1 MGDTVKQLRILMLT
15 QADLVPPER
24 ADSDEQINRAP
35 WRTDYDVRNALREL
49 GHDVIVS
56 GSDSSLDQ
64 LRAELDEARPD
75 LVFNLL
81 EMFAQRS
88 EFLPHVLS
96 YLELRGQPYTGCNPI
111 GMSFSVRKPLQ
122 RKILRHH
129 RIATPEF
136 AVARMNKQFSRP
148 SRLEFPLI
156 VKSIS
161 EHGSIGISQAS
172 VVANDERLADRIAF
186 IHGNVGTDALVEE
199 FIEGRELYV
208 GILGNTRLT
217 ALPIWE
223 LGFDNLRDGAP
234 NIATSRLKWDVD
246 EQERV
251 GLTTG
256 PAVNLDDPT
265 RLRISRI
272 CKRAFRALE
281 QNGYA
286 RFDIRLRPTG
296 QPVIIES
303 NPNPELAWN
312 SEFPSAA
319 KATGLDYPKLL
330 TRILSLGRQWSERFA

>member
-1 MGDTVKQLRILMLT
+1 MKQLRILMLT

>member
-1 MGDTVKQLRILMLT
+1 MGHTVKPLRVLMLT
-15 QADLVPPER
+15 QADLVPPEE
-24 ADSDEQINRAP
+24 AENEEQINRAP

-49 GHDVIVS
+49 GHEVIVS
-56 GSDSSLDQ
+56 GADASLDQ
-64 LRAELDEARPD
+64 LRAELDDAKPD
-75 LVFNLL
+75 IVFNLL

-88 EFLPHVLS
+88 EFLSHVLS
-96 YLELRGQPYTGCNPI
+96 YLELRGQPYTGCNPV

-136 AVARMNKQFSRP
+136 AVARMGKPFRRP
-148 SRLEFPLI
+148 TRLQFPLI

-172 VVANDERLADRIAF
+172 VVTTDERLADRIAF
-186 IHGNVGTDALVEE
+186 VHEHVGTDALVEE

-208 GILGNTRLT
+208 GVLGNTRLT

-256 PAVNLDDPT
+256 PAADLDDAT
-265 RLRISRI
+265 RQRIARL

-312 SEFPSAA
+312 SEFPAAA
-319 KATGLDYPKLL
+319 KAGGLDYPKLL
-330 TRILSLGRQWSERFA
+330 TRILSLGRQWSDRFV

>member
-1 MGDTVKQLRILMLT
+1 MKHQRILMLT
-15 QADLVPPER
+15 QADLVPPE
-24 ADSDEQINRAP
+24 AVDDEEQINRAS

-49 GHDVIVS
+49 GHDVVVS
-56 GSDSSLDQ
+56 GADSSLDD
-64 LRAELDEARPD
+64 LRAALDDTKPHI
-75 LVFNLL
+75 VFNLL

-88 EFLPHVLS
+88 EFLSHVLS
-96 YLELRGQPYTGCNPI
+96 YLELRGQAYTGCNPV
-111 GMSFSVRKPLQ
+111 GMSFSVRKSLQ

-136 AVARMNKQFSRP
+136 AVARIGRVFKRP
-148 SRLEFPLI
+148 TRLAFPLI
-156 VKSIS
+156 VKSVS
-161 EHGSIGISQAS
+161 EHGSIGIAQAS
-172 VVANDERLADRIAF
+172 VVTSDDRLADRIAF
-186 IHGNVGTDALVEE
+186 IHDNVGTDAMVEE

-208 GILGNTRLT
+208 GVLGNTRLT
-217 ALPIWE
+217 ALPVWE
-223 LGFDNLRDGAP
+223 LGFDNLREGAP

-251 GLTTG
+251 GLRTG
-256 PAVNLDDPT
+256 PAADLDDAARKRID
-265 RLRISRI
+265 RL

-286 RFDIRLRPTG
+286 RFDLRLRASG

-319 KATGLDYPKLL
+319 LAGGLDYPTLL
-330 TRILSLGRQWSERFA
+330 TRILSLGTQWSARFRRTTP